1 MNKDW
6 IKVEN
11 FISEDICTLLY
22 GHILLAHKRCLVTKD
37 ERYGTFSDTQSM
49 GHFSMYGDLIF
60 ETL

>member
-37 ERYGTFSDTQSM
+37 KGMELLVTSRVWV
-49 GHFSMYGDLIF
+49 
-60 ETL
+60 TLVCTEI